1 MFRPVYE
8 SMKSLV
14 VSVAEL
20 ADGSIITIMLPALDA
35 TASLATWLWTGYA
48 GTAWWLACLW
58 LASMLWL
65 CSTASQVA
73 SSFVTFVLAQSF
85 VGATPAAAV
94 AVVVPTAKSVA
105 LLRGSNVASSTST
118 AANNSNTNNK
128 ENTAASAVTSP
139 NSPKPDKSKD
149 KDKDK
154 DKDKE
159 GWVGRTGLQPRI

>member
-35 TASLATWLWTGYA
+35 CASIATWLWTSYA
-48 GTAWWLACLW
+48 GTVWWLACLW
-58 LASMLWL
+58 LASMLWIW
-65 CSTASQVA
+65 STALQVA
-73 SSFVTFVLAQSF
+73 SSFVTLVLAQTF

-118 AANNSNTNNK
+118 AANNSNTINK
-128 ENTAASAVTSP
+128 ENTAVTSP